1 MIAGSHCDQSQN
13 LNHFLPQALLERF
26 EFFPVKCRVQRA
38 LENSKI
44 DLEQE
49 KDGINPQT
57 KFKTKVSPPIKGQR
71 QTHSFIASS
80 IFYMC
85 RGKVLHNISNL
96 NNHGSV
102 SCKYSVLALG
112 AQPLRRK
119 PQFKPA

>member
-49 KDGINPQT
+49 KNGINPQT
-57 KFKTKVSPPIKGQR
+57 KFKTKVSPQSKASDR
-71 QTHSFIASS
+71 RTHSLQVHYFTCAEVKYFI
-80 IFYMC
+80 
-85 RGKVLHNISNL
+85 IS
-96 NNHGSV
+96 
-102 SCKYSVLALG
+102 
-112 AQPLRRK
+112 PI
-119 PQFKPA
+119 